1 MFLQITEPLG
11 SPERNLVQN
20 KLSQAIA
27 IGIDLGTTNS
37 VVAFSKDQKPRA
49 LPDADGELLLPSVV
63 AYLDGKSPIVGTSAF
78 DLIDTAPDCVITSSK
93 RLMGRSKKEAQEISG
108 KFANMAS
115 EHEGYDQVARLVV
128 GNTLKTP
135 LEVAGHILSALK
147 VQAETAL
154 NHPIEKAVI
163 TVPAYFDEAARQAT
177 KDAAALAGLQVL
189 RLLNEPTAAALAY
202 GLDQGVEGVYAIYD
216 LGGGT
221 FDLSLLR
228 LTKGVFQVLAT
239 GGDVTLGGDDIDRL
253 IVEYFYHL
261 TPGRQSTPTTCKQA
275 LKVARIAKEYL
286 SCYEQ
291 GMWTLPEGI
300 ECTLDRTMLDQLTTP
315 LVERTIDICRQVLID
330 ANLMPQD
337 IKGIV
342 LVGGATRMP
351 IVRGRVEEFF
361 GKAPLTNLDPD
372 LVVAM
377 GAALQAEALTHG
389 SETLLLDVTP
399 LSLGLE
405 TMGGIVEKIIP
416 RNTPVPATVAQEFT
430 TYQDGQTAM
439 KIHVVQG
446 ERELVDHCR
455 SLGEFTLT
463 GIPPLTAGAA
473 RIAVTFMVD
482 ADGLLTVKAR
492 EKTTNI
498 HQEIIV
504 KPSYGLN
511 QDEMRRILSENTQ
524 NGGKDIK
531 NRLLIESRIKAQQL
545 LHHLEYALK
554 VDGDLLTALEHDNLA
569 AAMEN
574 LEKRLTDTDQDAIV
588 EQQKKLE
595 SMSVPFAERRIQR
608 LMDNNG
614 AYRKCQE

>member
-11 SPERNLVQN
+11 NPERNLVQE
-20 KLSQAIA
+20 KLSQTVA

-37 VVAFSKDQKPRA
+37 VVAFSKDSKPQA
-49 LPDADGELLLPSVV
+49 LPDAAGDLLLPSVV
-63 AYLDGKSPIVGTSAF
+63 AYLDGKPPVVGTAAF
-78 DLIDTAPDCVITSSK
+78 DFIDTAPDRVVTSSK
-93 RLMGRSKKEAQEISG
+93 RLMGRSRQEAQEIAG
-108 KFANMAS
+108 KFTNIALQDS
-115 EHEGYDQVARLVV
+115 VGQVARLVV
-128 GNTLKTP
+128 GDAVKTP
-135 LEVAGHILSALK
+135 LEVAGHILAALK
-147 VQAETAL
+147 LQAEHAL
-154 NHPIEKAVI
+154 NHPVEKAVI

-202 GLDQGVEGVYAIYD
+202 GLDQGIEGVYAIYD

-239 GGDVTLGGDDIDRL
+239 GGDVALGGDDIDRL

-261 TPGRQSTPTTCKQA
+261 NPGSQLTPAAYKQA
-275 LKVARIAKEYL
+275 LKMARRAKEYL
-286 SCYEQ
+286 SRYEQ
-291 GMWTLPEGI
+291 GIWALPGGI
-300 ECTLDRTMLDQLTTP
+300 ECTLDRTMVEQLATP
-315 LVERTIDICRQVLID
+315 LVEQTIDICRQVLID
-330 ANLMPQD
+330 ADLMPQD

-342 LVGGATRMP
+342 LVGGTTRMP

-361 GKAPLTNLDPD
+361 GQTPLINLDPD

-482 ADGLLTVKAR
+482 ADGLLTVKAM
-492 EKTTNI
+492 EKTTNTQ
-498 HQEIIV
+498 QEIIV
-504 KPSYGLN
+504 KPTYGL
-511 QDEMRRILSENTQ
+511 DEHEMHRILSENVQ
-524 NGGKDIK
+524 HGEKDIK
-531 NRLLIESRIKAQQL
+531 NRLLIEAKVKAQQL
-545 LHHLEYALK
+545 LHHLEHALK
-554 VDGDLLTALEHDNLA
+554 VDGDLLNSLERDNLM
-569 AAMEN
+569 AAMES
-574 LEKRLTDTDQDAIV
+574 LEKHLTSADQGVIV
-588 EQQKKLE
+588 EQQKMLE

-614 AYRKCQE
+614 AFSKCQK